1 MYTWTCR
8 IRLEFYK
15 TKFFFFIFHLGN
27 WIERPLYTIMVN
39 YSQLIFWIVIVVGL
53 EDHFKENFHNQIYKK
68 KMSCLNKKKII
79 SDRSILIKLR
89 FNNETSPNDL
99 TLVHV
104 LFKKKW
110 YETNQLI
117 YKIAIRLSYI
127 SNIFEFQIIFVLNFI
142 PWRHN
147 FKGAW

>member
-1 MYTWTCR
+1 
-8 IRLEFYK
+8 
-15 TKFFFFIFHLGN
+15 
-27 WIERPLYTIMVN
+27 
-39 YSQLIFWIVIVVGL
+39 
-53 EDHFKENFHNQIYKK
+53 
-68 KMSCLNKKKII
+68 MSCLNKKKII
-79 SDRSILIKLR
+79 SDLSILIKLR

-104 LFKKKW
+104 LFFKKW

>member
-1 MYTWTCR
+1 
-8 IRLEFYK
+8 
-15 TKFFFFIFHLGN
+15 
-27 WIERPLYTIMVN
+27 
-39 YSQLIFWIVIVVGL
+39 
-53 EDHFKENFHNQIYKK
+53 
-68 KMSCLNKKKII
+68 MSCLNKKKII
-79 SDRSILIKLR
+79 SDLSIIIKLR